1 MLGYFSKVFAK
12 SIQISTTLYAT
23 LKLMYKHLDIKL
35 VNLPLFKNTAI
46 PLSKTN
52 FTMLIAIAAVAIL
65 LSVFSYQYYTF
76 TSAKISDIAS
86 HEVKTNAQIQVHDL
100 SQILSNKF
108 ESISALLQTLA
119 DSSAIHNNEYN
130 RASIVINTRQQYSN
144 QLTDFYMWLDKNG
157 KMNWLSNINQSAYQ
171 KYKGTDLSYR
181 PYFSVPRDTHAAYY
195 SSLIESN
202 DKIPRLYISYPVI
215 NMTGK
220 RSPGIFTGVVVASI
234 RSITLGNVLQHQL
247 IPQFNST
254 VGLLD
259 RKGTVLYSNT
269 PSFIGKDVFGKDIQS
284 MLSSLLPSES
294 IDSLNNL
301 LRSSLQGSTGSGD
314 ISAQGKTSTI
324 SYEPVSINGKYFL
337 TLYISAPHNLASNV
351 GLLINQ
357 QKNFSTIIVIVIA
370 AVAFGIAFLVFLWN
384 KRLKVTVDK
393 RTAELKTANE
403 QLKIHDKMQKE
414 FINIASHE
422 IKTPTQALLG
432 YSELLQRHP
441 EKIEEIS
448 QAIFRNAN
456 RLQRLTNDILD
467 VTRIES
473 QTLKL
478 RKEQFDLADLIS
490 SIVEDFKNDIQKK
503 GSNIKLLYESKDHL
517 ILEADKGRLTQ
528 VISNLLSN
536 AIKFSK
542 KNGGKIS
549 IATTMQNSNDNDK
562 KVFVSIKDDGT
573 GIDPAIMPRLFTKF
587 ATKSEAGGT
596 GLGLFISKSII
607 EAHGGRIW
615 AENNNS
621 DGAEAGGATF
631 YFMLPLLPTTITKI
645 SSPTIHNFV

>member
-1 MLGYFSKVFAK
+1 MRYN
-12 SIQISTTLYAT
+12 
-23 LKLMYKHLDIKL
+23 LKTYVHVYPKKFVD
-35 VNLPLFKNTAI
+35 LPLFKNTT
-46 PLSKTN
+46 LLTKTN
-52 FTMLIAIAAVAIL
+52 LVILIAISAIAIL

-86 HEVKTNAQIQVHDL
+86 HEIKTNAQIQVHDL
-100 SQILSNKF
+100 SQTLSNRF
-108 ESISALLQTLA
+108 ESINALLQTLA
-119 DSSAIHNNEYN
+119 DSPAIHNNEYE

-157 KMNWLSNINQSAYQ
+157 KINWSSNINQSVYQ
-171 KYKGTDLSYR
+171 KYKGTDLSFR
-181 PYFSVPRDTHAAYY
+181 PYFSIPRDTHSAYY

-202 DKIPRLYISYPVI
+202 DKVPRLYVSYPVI

-220 RSPGIFTGVVVASI
+220 GSPGIFTGVVVASI

-259 RKGTVLYSNT
+259 RKGIVLYSST

-284 MLSSLLPSES
+284 MLSSLLPLEAK
-294 IDSLNNL
+294 DSLNNII
-301 LRSSLQGSTGSGD
+301 RNSLQGSTGSGD
-314 ISAQGKTSTI
+314 ISIQGKTSTI
-324 SYEPVSINGKYFL
+324 SYEPVKINGKYFL
-337 TLYISAPHNLASNV
+337 TLYIVGPHNLASDV

-357 QKNFSTIIVIVIA
+357 QKYVSTIVVIVIA
-370 AVAFGIAFLVFLWN
+370 AVAFGIAFLVLLWN
-384 KRLKVTVDK
+384 KKLKTTVDK

-414 FINIASHE
+414 FINVASHE

-432 YSELLQRHP
+432 YSEILQTHP
-441 EKIEEIS
+441 EKREEMS

-478 RKEQFDLADLIS
+478 NKEQFNLADLIS
-490 SIVEDFKNDIQKK
+490 SVVEDFKNDIQKK
-503 GSNIKLLYESKDHL
+503 GSDIKLFYEPQDHLNL

-536 AIKFSK
+536 AIKFT
-542 KNGGKIS
+542 NQGGGTIF
-549 IATTMQNSNDNDK
+549 IATSTIQQQIHNKDIDK
-562 KVFVSIKDDGT
+562 KVLVSIKDDGR
-573 GIDPAIMPRLFTKF
+573 GIDPSMMSRLFTKF
-587 ATKSEAGGT
+587 ASKSETGGT

-615 AENNNS
+615 AKNNA
-621 DGAEAGGATF
+621 DGKGATF
-631 YFMLPLLPTTITKI
+631 TFTLPI
-645 SSPTIHNFV
+645 SKEQHAAVA

>member
-1 MLGYFSKVFAK
+1 MLHT
-12 SIQISTTLYAT
+12 I
-23 LKLMYKHLDIKL
+23 LKTYVDVSHRKL
-35 VNLPLFKNTAI
+35 FDLPLLKNTI
-46 PLSKTN
+46 LLTKTN
-52 FTMLIAIAAVAIL
+52 LAILIAIAAVAIL

-108 ESISALLQTLA
+108 ESISTLLQTLA
-119 DSSAIHNNEYN
+119 DSPAIHNNEYK
-130 RASIVINTRQQYSN
+130 RASIIINTRQQYSN

-171 KYKGTDLSYR
+171 KYKRTDLSYR
-181 PYFSVPRDTHAAYY
+181 PYFSIPRDTHTAYY

-202 DKIPRLYISYPVI
+202 DKIPRLYVSYPVI
-215 NMTGK
+215 NMTG
-220 RSPGIFTGVVVASI
+220 SSGIFTGVVVASI
-234 RSITLGNVLQHQL
+234 RSIPLGNVLQHLL

-259 RKGTVLYSNT
+259 RKGIVLYSST
-269 PSFIGKDVFGKDIQS
+269 PSFIGKDVFGKDIQY
-284 MLSSLLPSES
+284 MLSSSLPLEAK
-294 IDSLNNL
+294 DSLNNL
-301 LRSSLQGSTGSGD
+301 IRNSLQGSTGSSD

-324 SYEPVSINGKYFL
+324 SYEPVNINGKYFL
-337 TLYISAPHNLASNV
+337 TLYIIAPHNLTSDV

-357 QKNFSTIIVIVIA
+357 QKYVSTIIVIVIA

-384 KRLKVTVDK
+384 KRLKATVDK

-403 QLKIHDKMQKE
+403 QLKVHDKMQKE

-432 YSELLQRHP
+432 YSEILQRHP
-441 EKIEEIS
+441 EKREEMS

-478 RKEQFDLADLIS
+478 NKEQFNLADLIS
-490 SIVEDFKNDIQKK
+490 SVVEDFKNDIQKK
-503 GSNIKLLYESKDHL
+503 GSDIKLFYEPKDHL

-536 AIKFSK
+536 AIKFTNQGS
-542 KNGGKIS
+542 GTIS
-549 IATTMQNSNDNDK
+549 IEISTIQRQQIHNNDIDK
-562 KVFVSIKDDGT
+562 KVLVCIKDDGM
-573 GIDPAIMPRLFTKF
+573 GIDPGIMSRLFTKF
-587 ATKSEAGGT
+587 ASKSEIGGT

-615 AENNNS
+615 AENNS
-621 DGAEAGGATF
+621 DGKGATF
-631 YFMLPLLPTTITKI
+631 VFSLPLTM
-645 SSPTIHNFV
+645 SNNSNW

>member
-1 MLGYFSKVFAK
+1 L
-12 SIQISTTLYAT
+12 L
-23 LKLMYKHLDIKL
+23 
-35 VNLPLFKNTAI
+35 KNTI
-46 PLSKTN
+46 LLTKTN
-52 FTMLIAIAAVAIL
+52 LAILIAIAAVAIL

-119 DSSAIHNNEYN
+119 DSPAIHNNEYK

-144 QLTDFYMWLDKNG
+144 QLTDFYMWLDKSG

-181 PYFSVPRDTHAAYY
+181 PYFSIPRDTHTAYY

-202 DKIPRLYISYPVI
+202 DKVPRLYVSYPVI

-220 RSPGIFTGVVVASI
+220 GSPGIFTGVVVASI

-259 RKGTVLYSNT
+259 RKGIVLYSST
-269 PSFIGKDVFGKDIQS
+269 PSFIGKDVFEKDIQS
-284 MLSSLLPSES
+284 TLSSLLPLGAK
-294 IDSLNNL
+294 DSLNNL
-301 LRSSLQGSTGSGD
+301 IRNSLQGSTGSGD

-324 SYEPVSINGKYFL
+324 SYEPVKINGKYFL
-337 TLYISAPHNLASNV
+337 TLYIIAPHNLASDV

-357 QKNFSTIIVIVIA
+357 QKYVSTIIVIVIA

-384 KRLKVTVDK
+384 KKLKTTVDK

-403 QLKIHDKMQKE
+403 QLKVHDKMQKE
-414 FINIASHE
+414 FINVASHE

-432 YSELLQRHP
+432 YSEILRTHP
-441 EKIEEIS
+441 EKREEMS
-448 QAIFRNAN
+448 QAIFRNAK

-478 RKEQFDLADLIS
+478 NKEQFNLADLIS
-490 SIVEDFKNDIQKK
+490 SVVEDFKNDIQKK
-503 GSNIKLLYESKDHL
+503 GSDIKLFYESNDCL
-517 ILEADKGRLTQ
+517 VLEADKGRLTQ

-536 AIKFSK
+536 AIKFT
-542 KNGGKIS
+542 NQGGGTIFIDTS
-549 IATTMQNSNDNDK
+549 TIQQQIRDNDIDK
-562 KVFVSIKDDGT
+562 KVLVSIKDDGT
-573 GIDPAIMPRLFTKF
+573 GIDPSIMSRLFTKF
-587 ATKSEAGGT
+587 ASKSETGGT

-615 AENNNS
+615 AKNNVN
-621 DGAEAGGATF
+621 GKGATLTF
-631 YFMLPLLPTTITKI
+631 TLPIIKKP
-645 SSPTIHNFV
+645 HAAVV